1 MMCVYVYFIN
11 NVKHSRFRCVT
22 TSNMSTTSVVNVEIP
37 INRSGS
43 VEVAMLP
50 NGFRYA
56 VS

>member
-22 TSNMSTTSVVNVEIP
+22 TSNMSTTSDVNVEIP